1 MQRTFAKKPPDNKRA
16 WLGPALAG
24 VLVLLPV
31 LGGAWYARSRPV
43 PQAPP
48 DVGKQ
53 VAEQFLE
60 QLRTGQAEAA
70 WQSTTAEFKSDEGRE
85 SFVRYARQHAAVWPA
100 IEFQEYKRGELNG
113 LPRGQAFY
121 QPSTSAVPPP
131 SIKQVRIAVAQEEG
145 TWKVEGLFLE

>member
-1 MQRTFAKKPPDNKRA
+1 MQRTFAKKPAESKRA

-24 VLVLLPV
+24 VLVLLLV
-31 LGGAWYARSRPV
+31 LGGVWYANSRPA

-85 SFVRYARQHAAVWPA
+85 SFIRYAHQHAAVWPT
-100 IEFQEYKRGELNG
+100 IEFLEYKRGELNG
-113 LPRGQAFY
+113 LPRGQAIF
-121 QPSTSAVPPP
+121 QPATSAQPAN
-131 SIKQVRIAVAQEEG
+131 IKQVRIAVAQEEG